1 MDQTAVTAGSKT
13 LHLRSHSSVNTS
25 KYHILKRRVPIDE
38 LGLSIHTDYESVFPQ
53 GIHRE
58 YWLNITDKVISP
70 DGYLKTEG
78 KVINGSYPGPL
89 IEACWGD
96 DITVHVT
103 NYLKTN
109 GSTIH
114 WHGLRQLHTNEADGV
129 NGVTQCPIADGDTFD
144 YKFKALQYGHSW
156 YHSHYSLQYPDGVAG
171 PLLIHGPSSANWDKA
186 WTPILISDWSH
197 RSAFQ
202 DFYVELGN
210 STSGVLGREPTMQSI
225 VLNGTGIPRIEITW
239 SFSG

>member
-1 MDQTAVTAGSKT
+1 MGHIVVTAGSRT
-13 LHLRSHSSVNTS
+13 LRLSSHCSVNTS
-25 KYHILKRRVPIDE
+25 KHHILEGRLSVDKVDS
-38 LGLSIHTDYESVFPQ
+38 SIHTDYESVFPQ

-58 YWLNITDKVISP
+58 YWLNVTDKVISP

-78 KVINGSYPGPL
+78 KVLNGSYPGPL

-103 NYLKTN
+103 NYVKTN

-114 WHGLRQLHTNEADGV
+114 WHGLRQFHTNEADGV
-129 NGVTQCPIADGDTFD
+129 NGVTQCPIAFGDTFD
-144 YKFKALQYGHSW
+144 YNFKALQYGHTW

-171 PLLIHGPSSANWDKA
+171 PLLIHGPSSANWDEA
-186 WTPILISDWSH
+186 WDPILISDWSH

-210 STSGVLGREPTMQSI
+210 ATSGVLGKEPTMQSI
-225 VLNGTGIPRIEITW
+225 VLNGTGMFKIPYAC
-239 SFSG
+239 SMG